1 MNFALEVRHGS
12 EVVRAFSE
20 QLRAA
25 IASAGGKVVEGDE
38 ERPDLVLAVGG
49 DGTVLAAAQRA
60 LANDVPVLGFNL
72 GTMGFLAEAE
82 PADLDAVISRLFA
95 GDYQVSERMT
105 VKATVDGVSA
115 TGVNDVVVEKVDS
128 QRLIHLDVSVD
139 DEHFLTYRADGLIV
153 ATPTGS
159 TAYSFSARGPLVDPT
174 LSALILTPVAA
185 HSLFDRSLVMPPGS
199 RLSIV
204 VGRDRPVKVTVDK
217 IDMGHLGAGR
227 TVEIEQGDWP
237 VRFVRFRP
245 RPFPRLITDK
255 FGLDR

>member
-1 MNFALEVRHGS
+1 MNFALEVRQRS
-12 EVVRAFSE
+12 EVVGAFAE
-20 QLRAA
+20 KLREA
-25 IASAGGKVVEGDE
+25 IASAGGKVVEDE
-38 ERPDLVLAVGG
+38 GERPDLVLAVGG

-60 LANDVPVLGFNL
+60 LTNDVPILGFNL

-82 PADLDAVISRLFA
+82 PTDLDQVITRLLA
-95 GDYQVSERMT
+95 GDYEVSERMT
-105 VKATVDGVSA
+105 VKATIDDASV

-139 DEHFLTYRADGLIV
+139 DERFLTYRADGLIV

-159 TAYSFSARGPLVDPT
+159 TAYSFSARGPLVDPV
-174 LSALILTPVAA
+174 LNALILTPVAA
-185 HSLFDRSLVMPPGS
+185 HSLFDRTLVLPPAS
-199 RLSIV
+199 RLSIM

-227 TVEIEQGDWP
+227 TVEIEQGERP
-237 VRFVRFRP
+237 MRFVRFRP

>member
-1 MNFALEVRHGS
+1 
-12 EVVRAFSE
+12 VVLPGLDVDDRSRPDGV
-20 QLRAA
+20 LVL
-25 IASAGGKVVEGDE
+25 AGAELGLPLQDVV
-38 ERPDLVLAVGG
+38 DLVLAVGG

-60 LANDVPVLGFNL
+60 LASDVPVLGFNL

-82 PADLDAVISRLFA
+82 PDDLDQVITRLLG
-95 GDYQVSERMT
+95 GDFEVSERMT

-128 QRLIHLDVSVD
+128 QRLIHLDVAVD

-159 TAYSFSARGPLVDPT
+159 TAYSFSARGPLVDPV

-185 HSLFDRSLVMPPGS
+185 HSLFDRTLVIPASS

-204 VGRDRPVKVTVDK
+204 VGKDRPVKVTVDK

-227 TVEIEQGDWP
+227 TVEIEQGERP
-237 VRFVRFRP
+237 VRFARFRP